1 MFPELIG
8 QLVKKSLLFQMRMK
22 KLKMED
28 QVL

>member
-8 QLVKKSLLFQMRMK
+8 QLVKKSLLLQMFMK

-28 QVL
+28 HVL